1 MKKIAILISGSG
13 SNLEAIIN
21 ACKSKE
27 IHGQVACV
35 ISNNPDAYG
44 LERAKKFNINT
55 RVIDHKLYLEREKF
69 DDELQF
75 FLEELSPDL
84 IVLAGFMRILGSKI
98 TDKFSDKMI
107 NLHPSLLPLYPGLNT
122 HDQVLIN
129 KDNLHGISIHYV
141 SPALDGG
148 PLIAQGVIKVK
159 KNEEKNNLIDRI
171 HKLEHKLLPKIIK
184 EICLGKINLV
194 EGKVVY
200 TDFKTLKKG
209 FIHNYYEI

>member
-1 MKKIAILISGSG
+1 MFMF
-13 SNLEAIIN
+13 EA
-21 ACKSKE
+21 
-27 IHGQVACV
+27 
-35 ISNNPDAYG
+35 
-44 LERAKKFNINT
+44 
-55 RVIDHKLYLEREKF
+55 
-69 DDELQF
+69 
-75 FLEELSPDL
+75 LSS
-84 IVLAGFMRILGSKI
+84 AS
-98 TDKFSDKMI
+98 
-107 NLHPSLLPLYPGLNT
+107 
-122 HDQVLIN
+122 
-129 KDNLHGISIHYV
+129 V

-171 HKLEHKLLPKIIK
+171 HKLEHKLLPKIIN